1 MKAQRGY
8 TEIVFPSEGAA
19 LRGRWYPP
27 VDTPAPAVIMAHGLS
42 ATIPMVTDRYAE
54 VLQAGGLGVLLYDH
68 RNLGASDG
76 EPRQEINPWIQA
88 RGYRDAI
95 SYVATL
101 DAVDPERV
109 ALWGDSHSASA
120 ALVVAGVDDR
130 PAAVVVQVPATGEV
144 AAPQDPNGELAAL
157 VGRTLESGD
166 VAGPE
171 HTLGPL
177 PVVSHDQ
184 LGSPSVLEPIQA
196 YRWFI
201 DYGGRFGTGWTNRV
215 TLVLP
220 VTPAPFHAGLVA
232 HQVRCPVL
240 MQVSPR
246 DEISYADPQVAK
258 SVYDSL
264 AGARVWEEIDG
275 GHFGLLHHPSDLFD
289 QASAAQLQF
298 LRDTL
303 IG

>member
-8 TEIVFPSEGAA
+8 TEVAFPSEGAA

-27 VDTPAPAVIMAHGLS
+27 ADPPAPAVIMTHGLS

-76 EPRQEINPWIQA
+76 QPRQEINPWIQG

-101 DAVDPERV
+101 NGVDPERI
-109 ALWGDSHSASA
+109 ALWGDSLSASV

-130 PAAVVVQVPATGEV
+130 PAAVVAQVPATGRV
-144 AAPQDPNGELAAL
+144 AAPPDPDGELAVA
-157 VGRTLESGD
+157 VRRTLESGD

-184 LGSPSVLEPIQA
+184 LGSPSVLKPIQA

-201 DYGGRFGTGWTNRV
+201 DYGGRFGTGWTNRI
-215 TLVLP
+215 TLVRP
-220 VTPAPFHAGLVA
+220 PTPAPFHAGLVA

-240 MQVSPR
+240 MQVSPH
-246 DEISYADPQVAK
+246 DEIPDADPQVAR
-258 SVYDSL
+258 SVHDRL
-264 AGARVWEEIDG
+264 AGERMWQEIDG
-275 GHFGLLHHPSDLFD
+275 GHFGLLHHPGDLFD
-289 QASAAQLQF
+289 QASAAQVQF

-303 IG
+303 MG